1 MEQVGDM
8 KLYSLDE
15 VLDSHLGEIGTPL
28 RDSFESEVKEAVD
41 SYHIG
46 KAIKETRLQQN
57 LTQKQLG
64 ERMGVQEAQISKI
77 ESGKSVTFSTNVRAF
92 KALGVETASLDLG
105 EMGKFVL
112 W

>member
-1 MEQVGDM
+1 MKEKEYYTMDEATDM
-8 KLYSLDE
+8 LI
-15 VLDSHLGEIGTPL
+15 GEIGTPEREEFDASL
-28 RDSFESEVKEAVD
+28 KEEIQ

-77 ESGKSVTFSTNVRAF
+77 ESGKSVTFSTIVRAF